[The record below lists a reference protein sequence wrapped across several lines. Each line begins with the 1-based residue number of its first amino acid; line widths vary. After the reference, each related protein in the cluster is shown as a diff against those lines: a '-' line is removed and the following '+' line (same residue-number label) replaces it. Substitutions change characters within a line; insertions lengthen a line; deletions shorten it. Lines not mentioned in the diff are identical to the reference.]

1 MWKMII
7 GQSIFQLV
15 VILVLYFA
23 GGAILQYDVSIA
35 NEKLQLDTIIFNVFV
50 WMQIFNELNCR
61 RLDNKLNIFVGV
73 HRNWFFIAINAIMIG
88 LQIAIVFVGDK
99 VFDIDPDGLDG
110 LQWAISILVAAFSL
124 PWGVVVRFFPDEW
137 FAWCVYLVAPPFV
150 VCYRYMVKGFRWFGG
165 LFKRSEKDFIG
176 EEGNSGQGTAK
187 DEKIPAPP
195 PIFVDVQTEKV

>member
-1 MWKMII
+1 
-7 GQSIFQLV
+7 
-15 VILVLYFA
+15 
-23 GGAILQYDVSIA
+23 
-35 NEKLQLDTIIFNVFV
+35 
-50 WMQIFNELNCR
+50 
-61 RLDNKLNIFVGV
+61 
-73 HRNWFFIAINAIMIG
+73 MIG
-88 LQIAIVFVGDK
+88 LQITIVFVGDK
-99 VFDIDPDGLDG
+99 VFDIDPDGLYG
-110 LQWAISILVAAFSL
+110 PQWAISILVAAFSL

-150 VCYRYMVKGFRWFGG
+150 VCYRYMAKGFRWFGG